1 MTERLFGLVLVL
13 IALAAAPLRAQEAAP
28 PAPWC
33 QIDDPAAWSA
43 ARRALI
49 EAGAEEIGEV
59 PCPEIAAP
67 AILAEEIALAM
78 PCGRHM
84 MFRRVDVPATH
95 PLDQVAG
102 NFGRII
108 DIAAET
114 PQSVLSNSPWI
125 SPVSGAFSLT
135 AEGRAATSDQLDKL
149 GARAYYLAKYELT
162 EPQWRAF
169 ADGLLVLPPA
179 DSLDVAA
186 PACQAY
192 DAAIREGDLRQIPA
206 KGGLSWFDAIAF
218 SRAYNSWLMALDRDR
233 MAKNEPPFMPWE
245 QGATGYLRPPTEAEW
260 EYAARGGASWVT
272 AQSRSIRY
280 YSVLDASGK
289 VREPDLKEICAE
301 PPRSGAPRLGA
312 VGTRLPNVIGLYD
325 MLCNAEEIVLDL
337 FRPTRPDGLAGQ
349 TGGVI
354 TKGGSSL
361 LLREQNTVGRRSEAA
376 ALFTTAGEG
385 ASPSM
390 GLRLAISAPVF
401 PGRRNEGAAFAEG
414 IANQPLEEELMAGRE
429 ELLQGGASMI
439 GPDGGKLLSE
449 EVGRLRRE
457 IEARD
462 MSREELGR
470 QTAELQVQIDRLSA
484 DLAVKDRE
492 AVLFSIR
499 SGVVAGNLMDR
510 VGRNVANAMDQ
521 LAANEA
527 QLSSQAEKRELI
539 KRFLQPIAV
548 NSNRIDDAFDLY
560 LQVQVALALRPERFA
575 ADRINEVKAQLAAAG
590 QGTLG
595 GSLDLF
601 ERHQIEIRRQRGLL
615 TDEMRTKWKY
625 DLDTTRRE
633 REETYPNYH

>member
-1 MTERLFGLVLVL
+1 MTEMGWGKAALTAGL
-13 IALAAAPLRAQEAAP
+13 IALASPALAQDA

-49 EAGAEEIGEV
+49 EGGAETLDEV
-59 PCPEIAAP
+59 PCPEPAP
-67 AILAEEIALAM
+67 PATLAEEIVLPM

-84 MFRRVDVPATH
+84 VFRRIDVPARH

-108 DIAAET
+108 DIDAET

-125 SPVSGAFSLT
+125 APVAGAFSLT
-135 AEGRAATSDQLDKL
+135 SAGEGAGSDRL
-149 GARAYYLAKYELT
+149 GDLGLRAYYLAKYELT

-169 ADGLLVLPPA
+169 ADGLLALPA
-179 DSLDVAA
+179 TESLTEDA
-186 PACQAY
+186 PACAAY
-192 DAAIREGDLRQIPA
+192 DRALREGDLRQIAA
-206 KGGLSWFDAIAF
+206 KGGLSWYDAIAF
-218 SRAYNSWLMALDRDR
+218 SRAYNSWLLTLDRDR
-233 MAKNEPPFMPWE
+233 VAKGEAPFMPWE

-260 EYAARGGASWVT
+260 EYAARGGAAWVT
-272 AQSRSIRY
+272 AQSRSVRY
-280 YSVLDASGK
+280 YAVKDASGK
-289 VREPDLKEICAE
+289 VREPQLKEICAE
-301 PPRSGAPRLGA
+301 PPRNGAPRLGA
-312 VGTRLPNVIGLYD
+312 VGTRLPNVLGLYD

-376 ALFTTAGEG
+376 ALFTMTGEG

-390 GLRLAISAPVF
+390 GMRLAISAPVF

-414 IANQPLEEELMAGRE
+414 IANQPFEDQLMAGRE
-429 ELLQGGASMI
+429 ELLQGGASMV

-457 IEARD
+457 IEERD
-462 MSREELGR
+462 MTREELGR
-470 QTAELQVQIDRLSA
+470 QTSELQVQIDRLSA
-484 DLAVKDRE
+484 ELAVKDRE

-521 LAANEA
+521 LASNEA
-527 QLSSQAEKRELI
+527 ALPTQAEKRALI
-539 KRFLQPIAV
+539 TRFMPQIAV
-548 NSNRIDDAFDLY
+548 NSNRIDDAYDLY
-560 LQVQVALALRPERFA
+560 LQVQVGLASRPEAFA
-575 ADRINEVKAQLAAAG
+575 ADRIAEIETQMVASG
-590 QGTLG
+590 QATLVD
-595 GSLDLF
+595 SLKLF
-601 ERHQIEIRRQRGLL
+601 ARHQAEIRRQRGQL
-615 TDEMRTKWKY
+615 TDEMRLAWKY

-633 REETYPNYH
+633 RENTYPNYH

>member
-1 MTERLFGLVLVL
+1 MTERLIGLVLVL
-13 IALAAAPLRAQEAAP
+13 IAALASPLWAQVQNT

-49 EAGAEEIGEV
+49 EAATEEIGEV
-59 PCPEIAAP
+59 PCPETGAAGM
-67 AILAEEIALAM
+67 LAEEIALPM

-135 AEGRAATSDQLDKL
+135 ADGKAATSDQLGQL

-169 ADGLLVLPPA
+169 ADGLLALAPE
-179 DSLDVAA
+179 DSLLADA
-186 PACQAY
+186 PACLAY
-192 DAAIREGDLRQIPA
+192 DSAIRAGDLRQIQA
-206 KGGLSWFDAIAF
+206 QGGLSWFDAIAF
-218 SRAYNSWLMALDRDR
+218 SRAYTSWIMALDRDR
-233 MAKNEPPFMPWE
+233 VARGEPPVMPWE

-260 EYAARGGASWVT
+260 EYAARGGATWVT

-280 YSVLDASGK
+280 YSVKDASGK

-301 PPRSGAPRLGA
+301 PPRSDTPRLGA
-312 VGTRLPNVIGLYD
+312 VGTRLPNVLGLYD

-349 TGGVI
+349 TGGVV
-354 TKGGSSL
+354 TKGGNSL
-361 LLREQNTVGRRSEAA
+361 FLRDQNTVGRRSEAA
-376 ALFTTAGEG
+376 ALFTTSGEG
-385 ASPSM
+385 ASLSM

-401 PGRRNEGAAFAEG
+401 PGRRNAGAAFSEG
-414 IANQPLEEELMAGRE
+414 IPNQPFEDQLMAGRE
-429 ELLQGGASMI
+429 ELLQGGASMVS
-439 GPDGGKLLSE
+439 PDGGKLLSE
-449 EVGRLRRE
+449 EIGRLRRE
-457 IEARD
+457 IEERD

-470 QTAELQVQIDRLSA
+470 QTAELQVRIDRLSA

-527 QLSSQAEKRELI
+527 QLGSQAEKRELI
-539 KRFLQPIAV
+539 RRFLQPIAV
-548 NSNRIDDAFDLY
+548 NSNRIDEAFDLY
-560 LQVQVALALRPERFA
+560 LQVQVALAARPERYA
-575 ADRINEVKAQLAAAG
+575 ADRINEVEVQLQAAG

-601 ERHQIEIRRQRGLL
+601 ERHQVEIRRQRGLL
-615 TDEMRTKWKY
+615 TDEMRLGWKY